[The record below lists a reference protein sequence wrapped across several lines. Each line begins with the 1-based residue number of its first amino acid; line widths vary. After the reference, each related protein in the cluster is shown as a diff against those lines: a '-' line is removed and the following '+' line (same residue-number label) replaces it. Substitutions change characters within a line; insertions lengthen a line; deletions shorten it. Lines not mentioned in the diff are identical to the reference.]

1 MDSVFQDVK
10 FAMRQ
15 LLKQP
20 GFTIVAAMTLAL
32 GIGANTAMFSI
43 INATVIEPLPY
54 SEPDR
59 LVRVREVTPEGM
71 NFSASEPNYLDFR
84 DQSKSFTTLAA
95 FKDRAASL
103 VGTGEPVR
111 LDGLSVTHDFFTVL
125 GADAAVGRTLLA
137 GEDVPG
143 ADSRVVVLDY
153 RLWQQR
159 FNGAAD
165 IVGQK
170 IVLDGSAY
178 LVVGVMP
185 ADFNFLDVEF
195 YSPLAPDARADRG
208 DHWLGMIGKLQPG
221 VSVEQAGAELKAIA
235 ERIGEQYPSIAGWSV
250 RMEPLSS
257 WLVGK
262 QFRQTAWLLF
272 GAVGFLLLMACVN
285 LANLLFVRGQ
295 LRQGEI
301 GVRAAMGAR
310 RSRILR
316 QLLTETLLLS
326 LLGTAIGVLLAWL
339 SIGLLQQLGPEN
351 IPRLEEIRID
361 GRVLG
366 FTLAVGLLT
375 AAIFG
380 VVPGV
385 RASRVDLSETLQQSA
400 RGGGSREQRRLR
412 DGLVIVQIALAT
424 LLLAGAGLL
433 LKSFWQLQSA
443 DPGFDPEP
451 VLAVQ
456 LQLGDDGYREPWQ
469 KVAFYRNL
477 IERVEALP
485 GVAAAGATATDP
497 FSGGSFMND
506 VTPVERAAQT
516 GSSGFAQVA
525 WRAVTP
531 GFFHALQLP
540 LHRGRLFT
548 DEDPG
553 NGPRIVVIT
562 SSMAE
567 RLWPD
572 ENAVGKELYW
582 GGTSGTPRT
591 VIGVVGDYQDV
602 EPGGGAAEVMFIPH
616 NQLAWGQMTLLV
628 RTGGEIAGITRA
640 LRNAIAEL
648 DPALPVPAIRP
659 MQQKISAAVAGP
671 RFRTAL
677 LGAFA
682 LAALL
687 LAAVGIYGVMAYN
700 VSQRTR
706 EMGLRLAMGAQP
718 HRLLAMVML
727 RGTRLVVIGAI
738 VGVLC
743 AFMLARY
750 LQNLLYETAATDVV
764 ALTGAVALLAL
775 VALAAIWLPA
785 RRAARIQPMQ
795 ALRDE

>member
-1 MDSVFQDVK
+1 MDTLMQDLK
-10 FAMRQ
+10 FAARQ

-20 GFTIVAAMTLAL
+20 GFAFVAILTLAL

-43 INATVIEPLPY
+43 INATVIAPLPY
-54 SEPDR
+54 SEPDQ

-84 DQSKSFTTLAA
+84 DQSKSFAKLAA

-111 LDGLSVTHDFFTVL
+111 LDGLSVTHDFFSVL
-125 GADAAVGRTLLA
+125 GTDAAIGRTLLPE
-137 GEDVPG
+137 EDVPG
-143 ADSRVVVLDY
+143 ADSQVVVLDY

-165 IVGQK
+165 IVGRK
-170 IVLDGSAY
+170 VLLDGAAH

-185 ADFNFLDVEF
+185 AEFNFLDAEF
-195 YSPLAPDARADRG
+195 FSPLAPDARADRG
-208 DHWLGMIGKLQPG
+208 DHWLGLIGKLAPG
-221 VSVEQAGAELKAIA
+221 VSIERASAELNAIA
-235 ERIGEQYPSIAGWSV
+235 ARIGKQFPTIAEWGV

-295 LRQGEI
+295 LRQTEI
-301 GVRAAMGAR
+301 GVRAAMGAP

-385 RASRVDLSETLQQSA
+385 RASRVDLNETLQQSA
-400 RGGGSREQRRLR
+400 RGGGSRNQRRLR
-412 DGLVIVQIALAT
+412 DGLVVVQIALAT

-433 LKSFWQLQSA
+433 LKSFWQLQNA
-443 DPGFDPEP
+443 DPGYDPEH

-456 LQLGDDGYREPWQ
+456 LQLGDDDYREPWQ
-469 KVAFYRNL
+469 KVVFYRNL

-485 GVAAAGATATDP
+485 GVTAAGATATDP
-497 FSGGSFMND
+497 FSGSSFMND

-516 GSSGFAQVA
+516 GPSGFAQVG

-531 GFFHALQLP
+531 GFFHALELP

-548 DEDPG
+548 DEDPW
-553 NGPRIVVIT
+553 NGPGIVVIT
-562 SSMAE
+562 RSMAQ

-602 EPGGGAAEVMFIPH
+602 EPGGGTAELMFVPH

-628 RTGGEIAGITRA
+628 RTDGEIAGIARA
-640 LRNAIAEL
+640 IRSAIAEL

-659 MQQKISAAVAGP
+659 MQQKISSAVAGP
-671 RFRTAL
+671 RFRTTL

-682 LAALL
+682 MAALL
-687 LAAVGIYGVMAYN
+687 LAAVGIYGVMSYN

-706 EMGLRLAMGAQP
+706 EMGLRLAMGARPQ
-718 HRLLAMVML
+718 RLMGMVML
-727 RGTRLVVIGAI
+727 RGTRLIVIGMI
-738 VGVLC
+738 VGVFG

-750 LQNLLYETAATDVV
+750 LQDLLYQTATTDVF
-764 ALTGAVALLAL
+764 
-775 VALAAIWLPA
+775 ALASAVVLLTMVAMVAILLPA
-785 RRAARIQPMQ
+785 RRAARIEPMQ
-795 ALRDE
+795 ALRQD